1 MKKVLKI
8 FLTAALALS
17 VYFSSSLT
25 VSAAGTSAKACVV
38 MEAGSGRILYS
49 KNPDERL
56 PEASTTKIM
65 TALVVAENA
74 DADTVVRVPEQAQ
87 GVEGSSVYLR
97 AGEHLTVKEL
107 LYGLMLQS
115 GNDCAVALALTVGG
129 SIENFAAMMN
139 DKAAALGCRNTN
151 FVNPHGLPDD
161 NHYTSARDLAVISAA
176 AMNNPLV
183 KEIVST
189 KKINISNEG
198 CGYDRVIVNK
208 NKILSSFEGANGVK
222 TGYTEK
228 AGRCFVGAAER
239 NGMQLIAV
247 VLNCGPMFEESM
259 SLMDE
264 MFEKYEMKNLAEGV
278 TIPKC
283 VAVKKG
289 RSGSVKVAC
298 EREMRFPLKKD
309 GSENGKI
316 RRTLSMTDVLKAPV
330 GKGDKAGELKVSFD
344 NRLIFSSNIVT
355 LNKVEKAGIFSRLFG
370 SEKNSNDKTQ

>member
-139 DKAAALGCRNTN
+139 DKAAALGCGNTN

-198 CGYDRVIVNK
+198 YGYDRVIVNK

-222 TGYTEK
+222 TGYTKK

-239 NGMQLIAV
+239 NGMQLISV

-264 MFEKYEMKNLAEGV
+264 MFDKYEMKNLAEGV
-278 TIPKC
+278 AIPKC

-355 LNKVEKAGIFSRLFG
+355 LNKIEKAGIFSRLFG

>member
-8 FLTAALALS
+8 FLAAALALS

-65 TALVVAENA
+65 TALVVAENV

-139 DKAAALGCRNTN
+139 EEAKAIGATGTH
-151 FVNPHGLPDD
+151 FTNPHGLTDED
-161 NHYTSARDLAVISAA
+161 HYTTAYDLYLIYNE
-176 AMNNPLV
+176 AM
-183 KEIVST
+183 KEPEFRKIVGTPSYYAEYVDQAGET
-189 KKINISNEG
+189 VTQTWKMGNQFLTG
-198 CGYDRVIVNK
+198 DR
-208 NKILSSFEGANGVK
+208 E
-222 TGYTEK
+222 T
-228 AGRCFVGAAER
+228 
-239 NGMQLIAV
+239 
-247 VLNCGPMFEESM
+247 P
-259 SLMDE
+259 
-264 MFEKYEMKNLAEGV
+264 EGV
-278 TIPKC
+278 TVTGGKTGTTSAAGYCLIISSQ
-283 VAVKKG
+283 AD
-289 RSGSVKVAC
+289 SGEEYISV
-298 EREMRFPLKKD
+298 
-309 GSENGKI
+309 
-316 RRTLSMTDVLKAPV
+316 VLKADSRP
-330 GKGDKAGELKVSFD
+330 ALYD
-344 NRLIFSSNIVT
+344 NMTNLVNKIV
-355 LNKVEKAGIFSRLFG
+355 N
-370 SEKNSNDKTQ
+370 

>member
-161 NHYTSARDLAVISAA
+161 NHYTSAHDLAVISAA

-198 CGYDRVIVNK
+198 YGYDRVIVNK

-222 TGYTEK
+222 TGYTKK

-239 NGMQLIAV
+239 NGMQLISV

-264 MFEKYEMKNLAEGV
+264 MFDKYEMKNLAEGV
-278 TIPKC
+278 AIPRC

-289 RSGSVKVAC
+289 RSGSVEVAC
-298 EREMRFPLKKD
+298 ESEMRFPLKKD